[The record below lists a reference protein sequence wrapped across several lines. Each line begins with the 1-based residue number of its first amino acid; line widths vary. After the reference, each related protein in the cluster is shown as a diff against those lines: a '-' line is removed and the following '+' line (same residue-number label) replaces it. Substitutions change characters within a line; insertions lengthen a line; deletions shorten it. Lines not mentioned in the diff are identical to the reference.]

1 MKLKEMVLKTRSYRR
16 FDQGKP
22 IAAETLVQLVDMA
35 RQAGSA
41 ANRQP
46 LKYIVCAEGEANA
59 KLFAHLRWA
68 GYLQGW
74 GGPAEG
80 ERPTGYVV
88 MLTDTEIN
96 KEAATD
102 VGIAAQTIMLG
113 ATEVG
118 LGGCMLG
125 AINRDE
131 IRKLFAIPE
140 RYAISLVLALGVPVE
155 QVVLEPVG
163 PSGDIKYYRD
173 EKQVHHVPKRTLDE
187 VLLTKIG

>member
-22 IAAETLVQLVDMA
+22 IAVETLVKLVDMA
-35 RQAGSA
+35 RQTGSA

-46 LKYIVCAEGEANA
+46 LKYIVCAEAETNA

-80 ERPTGYVV
+80 ERPTGYIV

-113 ATEVG
+113 ATELG

-173 EKQVHHVPKRTLDE
+173 EKQVHHVPTRTLDE

>member
-1 MKLKEMVLKTRSYRR
+1 MDLHEMVLKTRSYRR
-16 FDQGKP
+16 FDQTKA
-22 IAAETLVQLVDMA
+22 IAAETLVKLVDMA
-35 RQAGSA
+35 RQTGSA

-46 LKYIVCAEGEANA
+46 LKYIVCAEAQTNA

-74 GGPAEG
+74 GGPVEG
-80 ERPTGYVV
+80 ERPTGYII

-113 ATEVG
+113 ATEAG

-131 IRKLFAIPE
+131 IRKLFGVPE
-140 RYAISLVLALGVPVE
+140 RHTISLVLALGVPVE
-155 QVVLEPVG
+155 SVVLEPVG

-173 EKQVHHVPKRTLDE
+173 EKQVHHVPKRALDE
-187 VLLTKIG
+187 VLLDRIG

>member
-1 MKLKEMVLKTRSYRR
+1 MNLTEMVLKTRSYRR
-16 FDQGKP
+16 FDQGKA
-22 IAAETLVQLVDMA
+22 IKAETLVELVDTA

-46 LKYIVCAEGEANA
+46 LKYIVCAEPATNA

-74 GGPAEG
+74 GGPVEG
-80 ERPTGYVV
+80 ERPTGYIIV
-88 MLTDTEIN
+88 LTDTEIN

-125 AINRDE
+125 AIDRDE
-131 IRKLFAIPE
+131 IRKLFSVPE
-140 RYAISLVLALGVPVE
+140 RHAISLVLALGVPVE

-163 PSGDIKYYRD
+163 PDGDIKYYRD
-173 EKQVHHVPKRTLDE
+173 GKQVHHVPKRTLDE
-187 VLLTKIG
+187 VLLSKIG

>member
-1 MKLKEMVLKTRSYRR
+1 MNLKEMVLQTRSYRR
-16 FDQGKP
+16 FDQGQA
-22 IAAETLVQLVDMA
+22 IAAETLVKLVDMA
-35 RQAGSA
+35 RQTGSA

-46 LKYIVCAEGEANA
+46 LKYIVCAEAESNA
-59 KLFAHLRWA
+59 RLFAHLRWA

-74 GGPAEG
+74 GGPVEG
-80 ERPTGYVV
+80 ERPAGYII

-113 ATEVG
+113 ATEAG

-125 AINRDE
+125 AIDRDE
-131 IRKLFAIPE
+131 IRKLFSVPE
-140 RYAISLVLALGVPVE
+140 HYAISLVLALGAPVE

-173 EKQVHHVPKRTLDE
+173 EKQVHHVPKRALDE
-187 VLLTKIG
+187 VLLNKIG